1 MTAKG
6 KLTEKQEGFAFA
18 VGYESKS
25 YSQAYRENYKVKPET
40 SDKTIW
46 VKASELAN
54 NGKVTVRI
62 DYWKSKKIE
71 ESKRAFSWDLKEAE
85 KELRAIIKKNKND
98 LLRAEQLGENANPA
112 IINTSI
118 SAIKVLN
125 ETFDKITKEYNDLQK
140 RKEIS
145 DMTRKERIILLSE
158 IATKSGK
165 ESDMIKAID
174 TLNKMEGDY
183 TSKVELSGEVK
194 TNPFAELSVDE
205 LRKLA
210 NRDG

>member
-40 SDKTIW
+40 LDTTIW
-46 VKASELAN
+46 RSAYAVASN
-54 NGKVTVRI
+54 PKVSTRI
-62 DYWKSKKIE
+62 DEWKSRRIE
-71 ESKRAFSWDLKEAE
+71 ESKRAFSWDLKESE
-85 KELRAIIKKNKND
+85 KELRAIIKKKKND

-125 ETFDKITKEYNDLQK
+125 ETFDKITKDYSDLQK
-140 RKEIS
+140 RKDNAEVEILEN
-145 DMTRKERIILLSE
+145 KNKLLEGSLGE
-158 IATKSGK
+158 TNGDEQISI
-165 ESDMIKAID
+165 E
-174 TLNKMEGDY
+174 LNI
-183 TSKVELSGEVK
+183 
-194 TNPFAELSVDE
+194 
-205 LRKLA
+205 
-210 NRDG
+210 

>member
-40 SDKTIW
+40 SDKTVW
-46 VKASELAN
+46 RNAYSVATN
-54 NGKVTVRI
+54 TKVSARI
-62 DYWKSKKIE
+62 DYWKTQRIE
-71 ESKRAFSWDLKEAE
+71 ESKREFSWDLKEAE

-125 ETFDKITKEYNDLQK
+125 ETFDKITKDYSDLQK
-140 RKEIS
+140 RKDHAEVEILEN
-145 DMTRKERIILLSE
+145 KNELLKGSLGE
-158 IATKSGK
+158 TNGDEKISI
-165 ESDMIKAID
+165 E
-174 TLNKMEGDY
+174 LNI
-183 TSKVELSGEVK
+183 
-194 TNPFAELSVDE
+194 
-205 LRKLA
+205 
-210 NRDG
+210 

>member
-18 VGYESKS
+18 VGYENKS
-25 YSQAYRENYKVKPET
+25 YSEAYRENYKVRDGT
-40 SDKTIW
+40 RDKTVW
-46 VKASELAN
+46 NNASKLAHN
-54 NGKVTVRI
+54 TEVSARI

-71 ESKRAFSWDLKEAE
+71 ESKRAFSWDFHEAE

-98 LLRAEQLGENANPA
+98 LVRAEQHGENANPA

-118 SAIKVLN
+118 SAIKLLN
-125 ETFDKITKEYNDLQK
+125 DTFDKITKEYNDLQK

-183 TSKVELSGEVK
+183 TNKVELSGEVT